1 MKNKVYKLQE
11 IDDEIINL
19 YIECFKSDKIYT
31 SRDRNILKNRDLIK
45 KIFDYYQK
53 YGVIFY
59 IPKDIVRKYHL
70 CAH

>member
-45 KIFDYYQK
+45 KNIWLLSKIWSNFIYQK
-53 YGVIFY
+53 I
-59 IPKDIVRKYHL
+59 
-70 CAH
+70 